1 MEARDERY
9 IYRKLCA
16 SAFKAPEER
25 YCIVIRNKF
34 CFKMKSVF
42 QSIQVLPQN
51 ELDLLDD
58 LVTFRKLKKGALLLT
73 ENQVCNEIYFIKKG
87 ILRSYFFNHQ
97 GDEITNCFAF
107 ENEFMASFSSF
118 ITQNNAEE
126 NLQVLADTE
135 LQVLSRESLEKLYQL
150 GIHWQEIGRKL
161 TEMEYVTLQKRMISF
176 QKLSGTQRYE
186 ELYQNHQKY
195 LQLIPLQYLAS
206 YLGVTP
212 RHLSRIRKAVL

>member
-1 MEARDERY
+1 
-9 IYRKLCA
+9 
-16 SAFKAPEER
+16 
-25 YCIVIRNKF
+25 
-34 CFKMKSVF
+34 MKSVF

-51 ELDLLDD
+51 ELELLDD
-58 LVTFRKLKKGALLLT
+58 LITFRKLKKGELLLQ
-73 ENQVCNEIYFIKKG
+73 ENEVSNEIVFIKKG

-118 ITQNNAEE
+118 ITQNVAEE
-126 NLQVLADTE
+126 NIQAIADTE
-135 LQVLSRESLEKLYQL
+135 VQVINRESLEKLYAL

-186 ELYQNHQKY
+186 ELYKNHKKY

-212 RHLSRIRKAVL
+212 RHLSRIRKAIL

>member
-1 MEARDERY
+1 
-9 IYRKLCA
+9 
-16 SAFKAPEER
+16 
-25 YCIVIRNKF
+25 
-34 CFKMKSVF
+34 MKSIF
-42 QSIQVLPQN
+42 QSIHVLSQN
-51 ELDLLDD
+51 ELDQLDD
-58 LVTFRKLKKGALLLT
+58 LITFRKLKKGEVLLM

-118 ITQNNAEE
+118 ITQNAAEE
-126 NLQVLADTE
+126 NIQALVDTE
-135 LQVLSRESLEKLYQL
+135 LQIISRENLEKLYKL

-161 TEMEYVTLQKRMISF
+161 TEIEYVTLQKRMISF
-176 QKLSGTQRYE
+176 QKLSGSQRYK

-195 LQLIPLQYLAS
+195 LQLIPLHYLAS

-212 RHLSRIRKAVL
+212 RHLSRIRKAILQDICPVLFFR

>member
-1 MEARDERY
+1 
-9 IYRKLCA
+9 
-16 SAFKAPEER
+16 
-25 YCIVIRNKF
+25 
-34 CFKMKSVF
+34 MKSVF
-42 QSIQVLPQN
+42 QSIHVLPQN
-51 ELDLLDD
+51 ELDQLDD
-58 LVTFRKLKKGALLLT
+58 LISFRKLKKGEVLLK

-118 ITQNNAEE
+118 ITQNASEE
-126 NLQVLADTE
+126 NIQALADTE
-135 LQVLSRESLEKLYQL
+135 LQIISRESLEKLYKL

-161 TEMEYVTLQKRMISF
+161 TEMEYVTLQKRMVSF
-176 QKLSGTQRYE
+176 QKLSGSQRYE

-212 RHLSRIRKAVL
+212 RHLSRIRKAIL

>member
-1 MEARDERY
+1 
-9 IYRKLCA
+9 
-16 SAFKAPEER
+16 
-25 YCIVIRNKF
+25 
-34 CFKMKSVF
+34 MKSIF
-42 QSIQVLPQN
+42 QSIQNLSQA
-51 ELDLLDD
+51 ELDQLDD
-58 LVTFRKLKKGALLLT
+58 LITFKTLKKGELLLL
-73 ENQVCNEIYFIKKG
+73 ENQISNEIYFIKKG

-97 GDEITNCFAF
+97 ADEITNCFAF

-118 ITQNNAEE
+118 ITQEVAQE
-126 NLQVLADTE
+126 NIQALVDTE
-135 LQVLSRESLEKLYQL
+135 LQVISRESLEKLYSQ

-186 ELYQNHQKY
+186 ELYKNHQKY

>member
-1 MEARDERY
+1 
-9 IYRKLCA
+9 
-16 SAFKAPEER
+16 
-25 YCIVIRNKF
+25 
-34 CFKMKSVF
+34 MKSVF
-42 QSIQVLPQN
+42 QSIHVLPQM
-51 ELDLLDD
+51 ELDQLDY
-58 LVTFRKLKKGALLLT
+58 LITFRKLKKGEVLLK

-118 ITQNNAEE
+118 ITQKAAEE
-126 NLQVLADTE
+126 NIQALVDTE
-135 LQVLSRESLEKLYQL
+135 LQIISRESLEKLYKL

-161 TEMEYVTLQKRMISF
+161 TEIEYVTLQKRMISF
-176 QKLSGTQRYE
+176 QKLSGSQRYE
-186 ELYQNHQKY
+186 ELYKNHQKY

-212 RHLSRIRKAVL
+212 RHLSRIRKAIL

>member
-1 MEARDERY
+1 
-9 IYRKLCA
+9 
-16 SAFKAPEER
+16 
-25 YCIVIRNKF
+25 
-34 CFKMKSVF
+34 MKSVF

-51 ELDLLDD
+51 ELELLDD
-58 LVTFRKLKKGALLLT
+58 LITLRKLKKGELLLK
-73 ENQVCNEIYFIKKG
+73 ENEVSNEIVFIKKG
-87 ILRSYFFNHQ
+87 ILRSYFFSHQ

-118 ITQNNAEE
+118 ITQNVAEE
-126 NLQVLADTE
+126 NIQAIADTE
-135 LQVLSRESLEKLYQL
+135 VQVISRESLEKLYAL

-186 ELYQNHQKY
+186 ELYKNHKKY

-212 RHLSRIRKAVL
+212 RHLSRIRKAIL

>member
-1 MEARDERY
+1 
-9 IYRKLCA
+9 
-16 SAFKAPEER
+16 
-25 YCIVIRNKF
+25 
-34 CFKMKSVF
+34 MKSVF

-51 ELDLLDD
+51 ELELLDD
-58 LVTFRKLKKGALLLT
+58 LITLRKLKKGELLLQ
-73 ENQVCNEIYFIKKG
+73 ENQVSNEIVFIKKG
-87 ILRSYFFNHQ
+87 VLRSYFFNHK

-118 ITQNNAEE
+118 ITQNVAEE
-126 NLQVLADTE
+126 NIQAIVDTE
-135 LQVLSRESLEKLYQL
+135 VQVISRESLEKLYAL

-186 ELYQNHQKY
+186 ELYKNHKKY

-212 RHLSRIRKAVL
+212 RHLSRIRKAIL

>member
-1 MEARDERY
+1 
-9 IYRKLCA
+9 
-16 SAFKAPEER
+16 
-25 YCIVIRNKF
+25 
-34 CFKMKSVF
+34 MKSVF
-42 QSIQVLPQN
+42 QSILDIPQN

-58 LVTFRKLKKGALLLT
+58 LITFRKLKKGELLLK
-73 ENQVCNEIYFIKKG
+73 ENQVCNEIVFIKSG

-118 ITQNNAEE
+118 ITQNVAEE
-126 NLQVLADTE
+126 NIQALADTE
-135 LQVLSRESLEKLYQL
+135 LQVISRESLEKLYQS
-150 GIHWQEIGRKL
+150 GIHWQEIVRKL
-161 TEMEYVTLQKRMISF
+161 TEMEYVILQKRMISF

-212 RHLSRIRKAVL
+212 RYLSRIRKAVL